1 MTFDACQCI
10 YERSLEIPF
19 FFINDIFITGF
30 AAEACNIRRRHY
42 EAGFSSERKSI
53 ENINSTSIVIHY
65 MDKEAKKQTWDKLNA
80 VTTTTQ
86 EPANTTHESE
96 TYNYT
101 QEVASDAT

>member
-1 MTFDACQCI
+1 
-10 YERSLEIPF
+10 
-19 FFINDIFITGF
+19 
-30 AAEACNIRRRHY
+30 
-42 EAGFSSERKSI
+42 
-53 ENINSTSIVIHY
+53 

-86 EPANTTHESE
+86 EPANTTQSE